1 MFTNTKIILFLGPM
15 STPLCAQ
22 IAYRPSAALQ
32 QLALHNHLEQTM
44 LGQCPYQ
51 HSQICSL

>member
-1 MFTNTKIILFLGPM
+1 M

-22 IAYRPSAALQ
+22 IAYRPAAALQ

-51 HSQICSL
+51 HSQICSV